1 MHVGLLVSKVPK
13 RVSGESTCD
22 IGVLHNSFSSQMSS
36 RLFVKNLPKH
46 ITEERLKQHFAQKGE
61 VTDVKIL
68 KKK

>member
-1 MHVGLLVSKVPK
+1 MHVGLLVSKVPT
-13 RVSGESTCD
+13 RVSGEITCD
-22 IGVLHNSFSSQMSS
+22 IGVFHNSFPSQMSS